1 MPYDTEIVVGS
12 CVVRR
17 QSRKS
22 LQGSGC
28 ESVSMQQA
36 CCGQESAGGSRQC
49 RVLADTM
56 QSRVAP
62 A

>member
-49 RVLADTM
+49 
-56 QSRVAP
+56 
-62 A
+62 